1 MTIRISVRELVEF
14 ICRSGDIDNRRSSA
28 GDLSAMREG
37 ARIHRMI
44 QQRQGA
50 EYKPEVSLRL
60 VLRFPDYEIAIDGRA
75 DGIMER
81 EGEPVTIDE
90 IKGVYTDL
98 DSMKEPVPVHLS
110 QARMYAYI
118 YALQNEESRMRIQMT
133 YCNLESEEL
142 RYFTEELSFME
153 LSEWF
158 EEIIGKYRK
167 WADFLHEW
175 HGIRRES
182 CKTVDFPYP
191 YRKGQKKL
199 ASDVYRTILREKNL
213 FLQAPTGVGKTITTV
228 FPGVKAMGEDEVDR
242 IFYLTA
248 KTVTAEA
255 PMQTFSLL
263 MKEGLRIKLLRLTAK
278 EKMCICDSVDC
289 NPKNCP
295 SAKGHFDRVNDAVF
309 ELLQSGDVY
318 TRETLL
324 QQAEKHSVCPF
335 EMSLD
340 VATWSDAVICD
351 YNYVF
356 DPTVALKRFF
366 AEGNGGERHL
376 FLVDEAHNLVERAR
390 EMYSAV
396 LYKEAFLSA
405 RRYMKNYSKP
415 VEKALTK
422 CNSSFLV
429 MKKNSE
435 DEMVS
440 DHLSD
445 LVFTLMNLTQ
455 KVEKFL
461 AKNVEFKEKKDFL
474 TFYFDVKSFI
484 AAYDRITERYRTFAE
499 YDADGQFRV
508 RIACMD
514 PSADLEERLKKA
526 RSTIF
531 FSATMLPI
539 DYYKNLLST
548 AEDNYAVYADT
559 TFRSE
564 QRLLLVGRD
573 VSSKYTRRSEAEYQR
588 FAAYIDCA
596 VRAKKGNYIAFFPS
610 YRMMADVK
618 EKFDRIRDFSTD
630 TIMQSPSMRENE
642 REQFL
647 EEFARERENAL
658 VGFCVMGGIFGEGI
672 DLTGERL
679 IGVIVVGTGIPQVG
693 KEREQLREFFE
704 EQKGRG
710 FDYAYRYPGM
720 NKVQQAAGRV
730 IRTSEDRGVILLLDE
745 RFLQSDN
752 RRTFPREW
760 NDYRTVTVDTVSREL
775 ETFWRQM

>member
-50 EYKPEVSLRL
+50 DYKPEVSLRL
-60 VLRFPDYEIAIDGRA
+60 ILRFPDYEITIDGRA
-75 DGIMER
+75 DGIIER
-81 EGEPVTIDE
+81 DDEPVTIDE
-90 IKGVYTDL
+90 IKGVYMDL
-98 DSMKEPVPVHLS
+98 DSMREAVPVHLA

-118 YALQNEESRMRIQMT
+118 YALQNEEKQMRVQMT
-133 YCNLESEEL
+133 YCNLESEEI
-142 RYFTEELSFME
+142 RYFTEELSFEE
-153 LSEWF
+153 LSDWF

-175 HGIRRES
+175 RGIRRLS
-182 CKTVDFPYP
+182 CKETVFPYP
-191 YRKGQKKL
+191 YRKGQKDL

-228 FPGVKAMGEDEVDR
+228 FPGIKAMGEEEIDR
-242 IFYLTA
+242 VFYLTA

-263 MKEGLRIKLLRLTAK
+263 MEKGLRLKLLRLTAK
-278 EKMCICDSVDC
+278 EKMCFCETVDC

-295 SAKGHFDRVNDAVF
+295 YAKGHFDRVNDAVF
-309 ELLQSGDVY
+309 ELLQNGDVF
-318 TRETLL
+318 TRDALL
-324 QQAEKHSVCPF
+324 QQAEKHRVCPF

-340 VATWSDAVICD
+340 VSTWSDAVVCD

-366 AEGNGGERHL
+366 AEGTGGENYL

-396 LYKEAFLSA
+396 LYKEDFLTA
-405 RRYMKNYSKP
+405 RRYIKNYSKP
-415 VEKALTK
+415 IEKALTK
-422 CNSSFLV
+422 CNSSFLA
-429 MKKNSE
+429 MKKKCE
-435 DEMVS
+435 DEMIL
-440 DHLSD
+440 DQLSD

-474 TFYFDVKSFI
+474 EFYFGVKNFI
-484 AAYDRITERYRTFAE
+484 AAYDRISDRYRIFAE
-499 YDADGQFRV
+499 FDADGKFRI

-514 PSADLEERLKKA
+514 PSADLEERLEKA
-526 RSTIF
+526 RSTVF

-539 DYYKNLLST
+539 DYYKSLLST

-564 QRLLLVGRD
+564 QRLLLIGRD
-573 VSSKYTRRSEAEYQR
+573 VSSKYTRRGEDEYRR

-596 VRAKKGNYIAFFPS
+596 VKAKKGNYIAFFPS
-610 YRMMADVK
+610 YRMMTDVK
-618 EKFDRIRDFSTD
+618 EEFDRIRDLSVE
-630 TIMQSPSMRENE
+630 TIVQSPSMREDE

-647 EEFARERENAL
+647 QEFAKERENAL

-693 KEREQLREFFE
+693 KEREQLKEFFE
-704 EQKGRG
+704 EQRGKG

-730 IRTSEDRGVILLLDE
+730 IRTAEDRGVILLLDE

-760 NDYRTVTVDTVSREL
+760 NDYRTVTVDTVLREL
-775 ETFWRQM
+775 ESFWTE